1 MDTISGILTTLF
13 VDSKKKFD
21 ENNDK
26 NSNEINFSDI
36 FTNYETNKE
45 ENIEENKEKNDI
57 KALKILDN
65 FINQKG
71 QIIDIYLDKK
81 DDILKIVKYIFK
93 NLYKVN
99 NKNINKKVYI
109 NDNDNTLKKGFKK
122 IILEENDNI
131 PFDEITFNKK
141 STEKLKT
148 IILNIIN
155 NETDIYDY
163 NINNNTLLI
172 NVYMFKV
179 NENIKHINIKS
190 INDNYYISYNNDYAM
205 IMQ

>member
-172 NVYMFKV
+172 NVYMFKI

>member
-21 ENNDK
+21 ENLEK

-36 FTNYETNKE
+36 FTNYESIKDENKKENKE
-45 ENIEENKEKNDI
+45 ENSKKV
-57 KALKILDN
+57 LKIIDN

-71 QIIDIYLDKK
+71 RVIDIYLGKK
-81 DDILKIVKYIFK
+81 EDILKIVKYIFK
-93 NLYKVN
+93 NLYKIN

-122 IILEENDNI
+122 IIVEENDNI

-141 STEKLKT
+141 SNEKLKT

-163 NINNNTLLI
+163 TINNNTLLI
-172 NVYMFKV
+172 NVYMFKI

-190 INDNYYISYNNDYAM
+190 INDNYYISDDNEYAM
-205 IMQ
+205 MNI

>member
-36 FTNYETNKE
+36 FTNYETKE
-45 ENIEENKEKNDI
+45 ENIEENKEKNDM
-57 KALKILDN
+57 KTLEILDN

-81 DDILKIVKYIFK
+81 EDVLKIVKYIFK

-122 IILEENDNI
+122 IIVEENDNI

-141 STEKLKT
+141 SIEKSKT

-172 NVYMFKV
+172 NVYMFKI

-190 INDNYYISYNNDYAM
+190 ISENYYISYNNDYAM
-205 IMQ
+205 IME

>member
-36 FTNYETNKE
+36 FTNYETKE
-45 ENIEENKEKNDI
+45 ENIEENKEKNDM
-57 KALKILDN
+57 KTLEILDN

-81 DDILKIVKYIFK
+81 EDLLKIVKYIFK

-99 NKNINKKVYI
+99 I
-109 NDNDNTLKKGFKK
+109 
-122 IILEENDNI
+122 
-131 PFDEITFNKK
+131 
-141 STEKLKT
+141 
-148 IILNIIN
+148 
-155 NETDIYDY
+155 
-163 NINNNTLLI
+163 
-172 NVYMFKV
+172 
-179 NENIKHINIKS
+179 
-190 INDNYYISYNNDYAM
+190 
-205 IMQ
+205 

>member
-36 FTNYETNKE
+36 FKNYETKE
-45 ENIEENKEKNDI
+45 ENIEENKEKNDM
-57 KALKILDN
+57 KTLEILDN

-81 DDILKIVKYIFK
+81 EDLLKIVKYIFK

-122 IILEENDNI
+122 IIVEENDNI

-141 STEKLKT
+141 SIEKSKT

-172 NVYMFKV
+172 NVYMFKI

-190 INDNYYISYNNDYAM
+190 ISDNYYISYNNDYAM
-205 IMQ
+205 IME

>member
-36 FTNYETNKE
+36 FTNYETKE
-45 ENIEENKEKNDI
+45 ENIEENKEKNDM
-57 KALKILDN
+57 KTLEILDN

-81 DDILKIVKYIFK
+81 EDLLKIVKYIFK

-172 NVYMFKV
+172 NVYMFKI

-190 INDNYYISYNNDYAM
+190 ISDNYYISYNNDYAM
-205 IMQ
+205 IME

>member
-81 DDILKIVKYIFK
+81 DNVLKIIKYIFK
-93 NLYKVN
+93 NLHKVN
-99 NKNINKKVYI
+99 NKSINKKVYI
-109 NDNDNTLKKGFKK
+109 NDNDNTLKKEFKK

>member
-45 ENIEENKEKNDI
+45 ENIEENKEKNNI

>member
-45 ENIEENKEKNDI
+45 ENIEENKEKNNI

-172 NVYMFKV
+172 NVYMFKI

-205 IMQ
+205 IIQ

>member
-172 NVYMFKV
+172 NVYMFKI

-205 IMQ
+205 IIQ

>member
-36 FTNYETNKE
+36 FTNYETKE
-45 ENIEENKEKNDI
+45 ENIEENKEKNDM
-57 KALKILDN
+57 KTLEILDN

-81 DDILKIVKYIFK
+81 EDVLKIVKYIFK

-122 IILEENDNI
+122 IIVEENDNI

-141 STEKLKT
+141 SIEKSKT

-172 NVYMFKV
+172 NVYMFKI
-179 NENIKHINIKS
+179 NENIKLAYKE
-190 INDNYYISYNNDYAM
+190 YVR
-205 IMQ
+205 

>member
-36 FTNYETNKE
+36 FTNYETKE
-45 ENIEENKEKNDI
+45 ENIEENKEKNDM
-57 KALKILDN
+57 KTLEILDN

-81 DDILKIVKYIFK
+81 EDLLKIVKYIFK

-122 IILEENDNI
+122 IIVEENDNI

-141 STEKLKT
+141 SIEKSKT

-172 NVYMFKV
+172 NVYMFKI

-190 INDNYYISYNNDYAM
+190 ISDNYYISYNNDYAM
-205 IMQ
+205 IME

>member
-45 ENIEENKEKNDI
+45 EYIEENKEKNDI

-109 NDNDNTLKKGFKK
+109 NDNDNKLKKGFKK

-172 NVYMFKV
+172 NVYMFKI

-205 IMQ
+205 IIQ